1 MKKRI
6 ICLALTIAMLLSLFG
21 CDFGSFGIKDNDGD
35 SSSDNQNADTD
46 NGNSDDILDNG
57 SNGNGDSD
65 NGTGDNDN
73 SDNDSGDNGTGDG
86 GDADSGDTDIE
97 NGINLTEAGLSFYTD
112 GGTDVQLSLE
122 NLRFSIALMT
132 GSTPALAEAKDEATA
147 IFGIADFSAY
157 GASSFVGYASVSY
170 ENGILSVLASDTESL
185 NLAKDA
191 LLAFATEDG
200 IIIPEDLSERAL
212 FNKSDYRKG
221 RLTLYTEEDA
231 KTLPIATSILVN
243 GKPLDGFLTSK
254 LSYQVFVKEENYPTV
269 TAVALHLGSTVE
281 IEQAGEESLG
291 VATVKIKNGERERS
305 YTISFVKENATVN
318 AVVVQ
323 KGGAKGTV
331 CFVIDDGTH
340 STAEFVRD
348 NILGKEGYENV
359 NVNFALI
366 TRKLATLLTTENEA
380 GELVYDIDENGRYKY
395 EEIAGEFDFWRGV
408 LNTGNAYILSH
419 THTHNPPGENDEGG
433 IFGYKKN
440 DGTWTSTSYLPKGHM
455 LAEITASNQ
464 IIEDISGYEA
474 GTMIRAGVG
483 ASVSKYFYNLMLD
496 SGVYFAAR
504 ANSSDTIGNPNS
516 LVYYYDT
523 ITNRAAITSYMIE
536 HYASSYINTTV
547 KGDDNSVCLSAGIDK
562 WTEYIDYAIETG
574 GWATF
579 CIHEIMP
586 DNHQEGKT
594 KSGHYIYET
603 QAKALFK
610 HANDYG
616 DDIWIAS
623 YDEAAKYFLEWSTA
637 SVSAEVKAGNVIAVN
652 LITEETD
659 ERLDIALTVKVSIP
673 DSFDSV
679 TIDGEPLEIMTDAD
693 GSKYVLVDV
702 KPGETVLLQ
711 GTDSLSEEAVDPF
724 GMK

>member
-6 ICLALTIAMLLSLFG
+6 ICLSLVLSIALSLFG
-21 CDFGSFGIKDNDGD
+21 CVFDGLGWNDDKNGGTSSENNNSSEGGSGNNAPDGD
-35 SSSDNQNADTD
+35 TSDGDNSGDGSSGGDTSGDGSSDGD
-46 NGNSDDILDNG
+46 GSDD
-57 SNGNGDSD
+57 
-65 NGTGDNDN
+65 GT
-73 SDNDSGDNGTGDG
+73 
-86 GDADSGDTDIE
+86 ADIME
-97 NGINLTEAGLSFYTD
+97 VINLTDKGLSFYTD
-112 GGTDVQLSLE
+112 GGADVRLSLE

-132 GSTPALAEAKDEATA
+132 GSTPSVSETKDGATA
-147 IFGIADFSAY
+147 LYGIADFSDY
-157 GASSFVGYASVSY
+157 GANAFVGYASVSY
-170 ENGILSVLASDTESL
+170 ENGVLSVLASDAESL

-191 LLAFATEDG
+191 LLSFAGEDG
-200 IIIPEDLSERAL
+200 IVIPRDLSEKAL

-221 RLTLYTEEDA
+221 RLTLYTKEDA
-231 KTLPIATSILVN
+231 KTLPAVTGIRLDGREI
-243 GKPLDGFLTSK
+243 DGFLSSK
-254 LSYQVFVKEENYPTV
+254 LSYQVFVRDGNYPTV
-269 TAVALHLGSTVE
+269 SATALHSDAELE
-281 IEQAGEESLG
+281 IEQANKDNMG
-291 VATVKIKNGERERS
+291 VATVKVKNGERERS
-305 YTISFVKENATVN
+305 YKVSFVDENTTVS
-318 AVVVQ
+318 ALIVH

-348 NILGKEGYENV
+348 NILGKKGYENV
-359 NVNFALI
+359 NLNFALI
-366 TRKLATLLTTENEA
+366 TRRLATLKTTENAA
-380 GELVYDIDENGRYKY
+380 GELVYDIDENGKYRY

-408 LNTGNAYILSH
+408 LDKGNAYILSH

-440 DGTWTSTSYLPKGHM
+440 DGTWTSTSNLPKGHI

-464 IIEDISGYEA
+464 IIEDVSGYA
-474 GTMIRAGVG
+474 SGTMVRAGVG

-504 ANSSDTIGNPNS
+504 ANSSDYVEDPNS

-536 HYASSYINTTV
+536 HYASSYNTATV
-547 KGDDNSVCLSAGIDK
+547 KGDDNSVCLAAGIDK
-562 WTEYIDYAIETG
+562 WTEYIDHAIETG

-586 DNHQEGKT
+586 DNHQQGMA
-594 KSGHYIYET
+594 KSGHYIYQT
-603 QAKALFK
+603 QAKALFS

-637 SVSAEVKAGNVIAVN
+637 SVTAEVKAGNIIAVN
-652 LITEETD
+652 LVTEETD
-659 ERLDIALTVKVSIP
+659 ERLNVALTVKVSVP
-673 DSFDSV
+673 DSFESV
-679 TIDGEPLEIMTDAD
+679 SLNDEALEIMSDAD
-693 GSKYVLVDV
+693 GSKYVLVDI
-702 KPGETVLLQ
+702 KPGETVFLK
-711 GTDSLSEEAVDPF
+711 GTNSLTEEVVDPF

>member
-6 ICLALTIAMLLSLFG
+6 ICLILVLSMALSLFG
-21 CDFGSFGIKDNDGD
+21 CVLDRFTGDNDAGD
-35 SSSDNQNADTD
+35 SSSTENKSPTTDNENAD
-46 NGNSDDILDNG
+46 GNTPGDDVFDNG
-57 SNGNGDSD
+57 SNDDGD
-65 NGTGDNDN
+65 
-73 SDNDSGDNGTGDG
+73 DNGTGDG
-86 GDADSGDTDIE
+86 GDSDNTDTDIE
-97 NGINLTEAGLSFYTD
+97 NGLNLTEIGLSFYTD

-122 NLRFSIALMT
+122 NLCFAISLMT
-132 GSTPALAEAKDEATA
+132 GSVPTLAEAKDEATA
-147 IFGIADFSAY
+147 VFGIADFSDY
-157 GASSFVGYASVSY
+157 GASSFVGYASVTY

-191 LLAFATEDG
+191 LLSFATKDG

-212 FNKSDYRKG
+212 FNKADYRKG
-221 RLTLYTEEDA
+221 RITLYTEEDA
-231 KTLPIATSILVN
+231 KTLPVATSILVN
-243 GKPLDGFLTSK
+243 GKSLDGFLSSK
-254 LSYQVFVKEENYPTV
+254 LSYQVFIKEKEYPTV
-269 TAVALHLGSTVE
+269 TAVALHLGSAVE
-281 IEQAGEESLG
+281 IEQASDETLG

-305 YTISFVKENATVN
+305 YTISFIDENATVN
-318 AVVVQ
+318 AVIVQ
-323 KGGAKGTV
+323 KGGVKGTV

-366 TRKLATLLTTENEA
+366 TRKLATLLTTENES

-408 LNTGNAYILSH
+408 LNTGNAYIVSH

-440 DGTWTSTSYLPKGHM
+440 DGTWTSTSNLPKGHM

-464 IIEDISGYEA
+464 IIEDVSGYES

-504 ANSSDTIGNPNS
+504 ANSSDTIANPNS
-516 LVYYYDT
+516 LVYYYNT
-523 ITNRAAITSYMIE
+523 ITNRAGITSYMIE
-536 HYASSYINTTV
+536 HYASSYINPTI
-547 KGDDNSVCLSAGIDK
+547 KGDDNSLCLSAGIDK
-562 WTEYIDYAIETG
+562 WTDYIDYAIETG

-637 SVSAEVKAGNVIAVN
+637 SVSAEIKAGNVIAVN

-659 ERLDIALTVKVSIP
+659 ERLNVALTVKVSIP
-673 DSFDSV
+673 NSFESV
-679 TIDGEPLEIMTDAD
+679 TIDGEALEIITDED

-702 KPGETVLLQ
+702 KPGETVLLN
-711 GTDSLSEEAVDPF
+711 GSNSFSEEAVDSF
-724 GMK
+724 EMK